1 MAQSNAGASTEAQEA
16 RTSGNWVRA
25 LHRLVQRRQS
35 LRSAA
40 PFTAAIVAVAQSWIY
55 TNGVLCHLQDRTL
68 RVLDLHHSHTEETV
82 VDIRYLWRE
91 ALPEAVARRRFKFQL
106 IYYAEGLVSCIY
118 SHSRP
123 DAESWLVVFDVQNQT
138 VITKKSL
145 ESTYKLFVRNNAEY
159 LYFGTHSEYGEDGFR
174 RWVLMGYDI
183 KANKWFN
190 RKIHLMDMAGSDIG
204 QSICF
209 EIIDGHF
216 YGLSNQTSFEV
227 DEVDWT
233 SYYHCFR
240 FPASDPHPDATQRSV
255 KDKMWRRQH
264 AEGPID
270 DRWSFIRLIKNEE
283 HGKLQILES
292 RKEWL
297 DRRSSGQRAYYTTD
311 LHFAPRQESD
321 LHKVDSSSEPG
332 NNTGTANNSA
342 INNAS
347 SSGNNG
353 DDSSTGSSGG
363 SSVGGHIILNPSGGL
378 PSGLATRTNYY
389 LPTRTETR
397 PRDPFNTHIGDDA
410 STALMFTFS
419 KCPVRS
425 YHFQS
430 QTFLDL
436 VDNPDPNNHA
446 NTPRLQLRAGAR
458 ILRPAAEI
466 PLFSPAYDQTLPHTE
481 RIKHIYKDQGANRII
496 FWPPHPD
503 EADALRADAGDLDL
517 LGKIVNPPTHTGNA
531 KGVWDERSFVYST
544 GNNADGVQAIVF
556 VGFDPSIRLQGLRR
570 WNTKRETVE
579 HNGPTAPDAQNKEQ
593 EDEEA
598 AADRAS
604 CEDMHGAATIIGAE
618 EACVEGKADY
628 AHGEGD
634 WVSTSEECVQY
645 AYGAATATG
654 EEQAQTE
661 TDEGKG
667 KDTAVVTEPAAA
679 AASASATAAT
689 ATASAAESF
698 EESSPESGYSSGNE
712 DVVSCSSLDD
722 LEPYS
727 AIGAQSSGTCS
738 WAWKE
743 PAMYRKI
750 AFGYDHLPD
759 FTKAREDSFTTA
771 A

>member
-1 MAQSNAGASTEAQEA
+1 M
-16 RTSGNWVRA
+16 
-25 LHRLVQRRQS
+25 QRRQS
-35 LRSAA
+35 IRAAA

-68 RVLDLHHSHTEETV
+68 RVLDLHHSDTAETV
-82 VDIRYLWRE
+82 VDIRRLWQQ
-91 ALPEAVARRRFKFQL
+91 ALPEAAGRRRFKFQL
-106 IYYAEGLVSCIY
+106 VYYSDGLVSCIY

-123 DAESWLVVFDVQNQT
+123 DAESWLVVFDVQKQT
-138 VITKKSL
+138 VVTKKSL

-159 LYFGTHSEYGEDGFR
+159 LYFGTHSELGEDGFR

-183 KANKWFN
+183 QANKWFN
-190 RKIHLMDMAGSDIG
+190 RKIHLMDMVGSDIG

-240 FPASDPHPDATQRSV
+240 FPVSDPQPNATERSL

-311 LHFAPRQESD
+311 LEFAPKKQSD
-321 LHKVDSSSEPG
+321 LNKVDATSGPV
-332 NNTGTANNSA
+332 NNTNSA
-342 INNAS
+342 NDAG
-347 SSGNNG
+347 SSGNTG
-353 DDSSTGSSGG
+353 IASSMQSSGG
-363 SSVGGHIILNPSGGL
+363 SSAGGHIILNPSSGT

-397 PRDPFNTHIGDDA
+397 LREPYNTHIGDDA

-425 YHFQS
+425 YHAQS
-430 QTFLDL
+430 ETFLDL
-436 VDNPDPNNHA
+436 VDNPDPNNDLA
-446 NTPRLQLRAGAR
+446 TSTSSSSTPRLQLRAGTR
-458 ILRPAAEI
+458 LRRPAAEI
-466 PLFSPAYDQTLPHTE
+466 PFSAASPAYDTTRPHTE
-481 RIKHIYKDQGANRII
+481 RIKHLYKDQGANRIR
-496 FWPPHPD
+496 FWPPTPS

-531 KGVWDERSFVYST
+531 RGVWDERSFVYST
-544 GNNADGVQAIVF
+544 GNNADGVQAVVF
-556 VGFDPSIRLQGLRR
+556 VGFDPSIHLQGLRR
-570 WNTKRETVE
+570 WNKRTKRGTVE
-579 HNGPTAPDAQNKEQ
+579 ENGPTTTTKTTPPDTQQQQQQLLQ
-593 EDEEA
+593 EEVEVEDVHGVAAMLIGVDE
-598 AADRAS
+598 D
-604 CEDMHGAATIIGAE
+604 
-618 EACVEGKADY
+618 EACVGGKAEYANREGKL
-628 AHGEGD
+628 
-634 WVSTSEECVQY
+634 VSTPEECIQD
-645 AYGAATATG
+645 AYGAVNATG
-654 EEQAQTE
+654 EEDQRE
-661 TDEGKG
+661 TGEGKG
-667 KDTAVVTEPAAA
+667 EPAAAAAA
-679 AASASATAAT
+679 AASAS
-689 ATASAAESF
+689 ESF
-698 EESSPESGYSSGNE
+698 DGSSPESGYSSGNE
-712 DVVSCSSLDD
+712 DGISYSSLDD

-727 AIGAQSSGTCS
+727 AAIGGQSCGTCS
-738 WAWKE
+738 WAKKE
-743 PAMYRKI
+743 PAMYREI

-759 FTKAREDSFTTA
+759 FTKAREDNFTTA
-771 A
+771 V